1 MPAERRRAAALDRRA
16 YLQLV
21 EADVT
26 GVGSAPRR
34 PVIAEDIR
42 DLQLR
47 TEHCRGR
54 LRRRV
59 IFRAA
64 PVSFTGPL
72 PWTRPLV
79 ERALDGGDHSGGD
92 GGLARRGFW
101 FSVAQQRLD
110 GSDMGLAFE

>member
-1 MPAERRRAAALDRRA
+1 MPAERRRAAALDRRH

-54 LRRRV
+54 LRRRL

-72 PWTRPLV
+72 LWTRQLV
-79 ERALDGGDHSGGD
+79 ERALDGGDHSSGD
-92 GGLARRGFW
+92 VGIARCGFW
-101 FSVAQQRLD
+101 FSVTQQRLD